1 MTPNTEKARAAAA
14 TANTGNIPSGLGNR
28 RNTTETTSA
37 RRRDEDANHL
47 FKHIAIEVY
56 EHGIECLCGFF
67 IETRAPK
74 SNMSPTLTRP
84 LEVCPSCAFLR
95 LSEYDMFPDTVPRAR
110 GENRG

>member
-37 RRRDEDANHL
+37 RRRDEDANHR
-47 FKHIAIEVY
+47 FKHIALDY
-56 EHGIECLCGFF
+56 YDDGIECLCGFF
-67 IETRAPK
+67 IETR
-74 SNMSPTLTRP
+74 SPDVARRAARTRQ

-95 LSEYDMFPDTVPRAR
+95 LSEYDMFPDTLPRAR